1 LLRPQFSTALHMAQ
15 TVRDWISNGRAAANV
30 FVNPESR
37 LGAIMKTFKTIWLAG
52 LWSLIAACIPLSGPE
67 QVSAQPRG
75 PRWDRERQADMAV
88 FQYLLDQRKE
98 ITRKVT
104 NIPTGVETLTESEN
118 REVAAKLA
126 VHVEA
131 MHERLRKGRP
141 IHMRDPLFREIF
153 RHADKIKLTIEKT
166 PKGVKVSETSND
178 AYVAKLIQA
187 HAEVLN
193 QFLAKGHEEVRKN
206 HPVPGKERG
215 S

>member
-1 LLRPQFSTALHMAQ
+1 MKKFSIL
-15 TVRDWISNGRAAANV
+15 
-30 FVNPESR
+30 
-37 LGAIMKTFKTIWLAG
+37 WLAG
-52 LWSLIAACIPLSGPE
+52 FWSLIAACIPLSGPQ

-75 PRWDRERQADMAV
+75 PRWDAERQADMAV
-88 FQYLLDQRKE
+88 FQYLLDHRKE

-104 NIPTGVETLTESEN
+104 KVPAGVETLTESDN

-131 MHERLRKGRP
+131 MHKRLLKGRP

-153 RHADKIKLTIEKT
+153 RHADKIELTIKNT
-166 PKGVKVSETSND
+166 PKGVKVSETSKD
-178 AYVAKLIQA
+178 PYVARLIQA

-206 HPVPGKERG
+206 HPVPSRTSAEEAN
-215 S
+215 